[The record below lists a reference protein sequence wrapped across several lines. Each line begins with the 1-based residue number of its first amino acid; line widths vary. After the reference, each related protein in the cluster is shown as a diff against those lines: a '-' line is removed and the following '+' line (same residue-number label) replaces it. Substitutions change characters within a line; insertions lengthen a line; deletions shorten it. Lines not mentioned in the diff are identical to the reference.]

1 MLLDE
6 DYEIRAG
13 PGQVVLSLL
22 VLRVNPERLFEMP
35 DRFLE
40 AALGGWKGAGGA
52 LCAPRG
58 DWG

>member
-40 AALGGWKGAGGA
+40 AALGG
-52 LCAPRG
+52 
-58 DWG
+58 